1 MTTLHLHATTRYY
14 ALPGLSPTRPAY
26 HLGESVLHDRRG
38 GRKTVRIVYWP
49 DGTIKRGATFYSRET
64 QPCGKSSVPRDGGM
78 AATWLDEGAVIEFH
92 SRTGPH
98 RYRITGGVFREVRP
112 SPRWGRMGRG
122 RRQTVTSD
130 WLYWT
135 LLGYAGRAGR

>member
-1 MTTLHLHATTRYY
+1 MTALHLHATRAYFT
-14 ALPGLSPTRPAY
+14 LPGAYATRPAY
-26 HLGESVLHDRRG
+26 HLGDSVLHDRRG

-92 SRTGPH
+92 SRTGPR
-98 RYRITGGVFREVRP
+98 RYIVRGGTFRLVTPR
-112 SPRWGRMGRG
+112 PRWGRTGRG

-135 LLGYAGRAGR
+135 LLGHVERGK